1 MAQLLPRLT
10 RLADSEALGMG
21 LTGAHRSFHSP
32 QRLASERGAL
42 PQHPK
47 PSREVVVAGRE
58 QRCEDRRAW
67 QQERAEA
74 RRRHTAARKAAKREA
89 ARRG

>member
-21 LTGAHRSFHSP
+21 LTGAHRSFHLP
-32 QRLASERGAL
+32 QRPASERGAL

-47 PSREVVVAGRE
+47 PSREVVL
-58 QRCEDRRAW
+58 
-67 QQERAEA
+67 A
-74 RRRHTAARKAAKREA
+74 RRAARKAA
-89 ARRG
+89 RRG